1 MHHSL
6 PCMCSQ
12 FPKRCVHTLE
22 SVERFGGVLTVRTR
36 LIPVSLRAYMCVL
49 CAACVFGRGERDKE
63 KRRQS
68 FLWRQPLI
76 SVPLCTCVCMWTNP
90 WCLGGRWNTV
100 PLSGAHRTPTILLA
114 FSFTLISASLYP
126 SLIAPPPQPL
136 FVTTAILK
144 AIHAAPRLSSCI
156 AAFSPAPRFLFFF
169 FLKPFIRLEQT
180 GVDGGRTGEVACCCA
195 LSLCQM
201 DAAWRCREDGGFGCY
216 ER

>member
-1 MHHSL
+1 MHHS
-6 PCMCSQ
+6 CMCSQ

-76 SVPLCTCVCMWTNP
+76 SVPLCTCVCVCEPTP
-90 WCLGGRWNTV
+90 GVLEADETVCLYPGLTEH
-100 PLSGAHRTPTILLA
+100 PLSSSPFPLLSSLPRSTP
-114 FSFTLISASLYP
+114 P
-126 SLIAPPPQPL
+126 SSRPPPQPL

-156 AAFSPAPRFLFFF
+156 AAFSPAPRFLFFS
-169 FLKPFIRLEQT
+169 LKPFIRLEQT
-180 GVDGGRTGEVACCCA
+180 GVGGG
-195 LSLCQM
+195 
-201 DAAWRCREDGGFGCY
+201 EDG
-216 ER
+216 

>member
-22 SVERFGGVLTVRTR
+22 SAERFGGVLTVRTR

-76 SVPLCTCVCMWTNP
+76 SVPLCTCVCVCEPTP
-90 WCLGGRWNTV
+90 GVLEADETVCLYPGLTEH
-100 PLSGAHRTPTILLA
+100 PLSSSPFPLLSSLPRSTP
-114 FSFTLISASLYP
+114 P
-126 SLIAPPPQPL
+126 SSPPLP
-136 FVTTAILK
+136 TTVRYHSHFK
-144 AIHAAPRLSSCI
+144 GYSCGAAPFILHCCVFTSSSI
-156 AAFSPAPRFLFFF
+156 SFFF
-169 FLKPFIRLEQT
+169 FPSSL
-180 GVDGGRTGEVACCCA
+180 
-195 LSLCQM
+195 LS
-201 DAAWRCREDGGFGCY
+201 D
-216 ER
+216 

>member
-1 MHHSL
+1 MASAFDQC
-6 PCMCSQ
+6 PSVYV
-12 FPKRCVHTLE
+12 CVYVNQPL
-22 SVERFGGVLTVRTR
+22 
-36 LIPVSLRAYMCVL
+36 VS
-49 CAACVFGRGERDKE
+49 
-63 KRRQS
+63 
-68 FLWRQPLI
+68 WRQMKHCASIRGSQNTHYPPRLFLYSHLCLALPL
-76 SVPLCTCVCMWTNP
+76 P
-90 WCLGGRWNTV
+90 
-100 PLSGAHRTPTILLA
+100 HR
-114 FSFTLISASLYP
+114 
-126 SLIAPPPQPL
+126 PPQPL

>member
-1 MHHSL
+1 MGCCNWNYALRNSLGMCSLSSTQVAFITSERSRQRCACVGVRGHILKLCVLYIIQMLRATTSVHFSERHAHTHLMNNNYSAAWHPCHPLTLALCGMQFVRSAVCHLYAQIIMTEIAAHKQQTCAGQMHHSL

-76 SVPLCTCVCMWTNP
+76 SVPLCTCVCM
-90 WCLGGRWNTV
+90 
-100 PLSGAHRTPTILLA
+100 
-114 FSFTLISASLYP
+114 
-126 SLIAPPPQPL
+126 
-136 FVTTAILK
+136 
-144 AIHAAPRLSSCI
+144 
-156 AAFSPAPRFLFFF
+156 
-169 FLKPFIRLEQT
+169 
-180 GVDGGRTGEVACCCA
+180 
-195 LSLCQM
+195 
-201 DAAWRCREDGGFGCY
+201 
-216 ER
+216 

>member
-126 SLIAPPPQPL
+126 SLIAAPPP
-136 FVTTAILK
+136 TTVRYHNHFK
-144 AIHAAPRLSSCI
+144 GYSCGAAPFILHCCVFTSSSI
-156 AAFSPAPRFLFFF
+156 SFFF

>member
-49 CAACVFGRGERDKE
+49 CAACVCGRGERDKE

-76 SVPLCTCVCMWTNP
+76 SVPLCTCVYVNQPLVSWRQMKHCASIRGSQNTHYP
-90 WCLGGRWNTV
+90 PRLFLYSHLCLAL
-100 PLSGAHRTPTILLA
+100 PLPHR
-114 FSFTLISASLYP
+114 
-126 SLIAPPPQPL
+126 PPPQPL

-169 FLKPFIRLEQT
+169 SSSL
-180 GVDGGRTGEVACCCA
+180 
-195 LSLCQM
+195 LS
-201 DAAWRCREDGGFGCY
+201 D
-216 ER
+216 